1 MFGFKKNMGILDRI
15 LRFLMS
21 GFTIYLGITQSTTIV
36 FQVLIIM
43 LGLFYFAVGLTGRSP
58 FYRLIGAHTDTRVN

>member
-15 LRFLMS
+15 LRLLMS
-21 GFTIYLGITQSTTIV
+21 GVTIYLGITQIASIV
-36 FQVLIIM
+36 FQVLLVM

-58 FYRLIGAHTDTRVN
+58 FYRLIGAHTDT

>member
-15 LRFLMS
+15 LRFFMS
-21 GFTIYLGITQSTTIV
+21 GVTIYLGITQIASIV
-36 FQVLIIM
+36 FQVLLVM

-58 FYRLIGAHTDTRVN
+58 FYRLIGAHTDTRID

>member
-21 GFTIYLGITQSTTIV
+21 GVTIYLGITQIASIV
-36 FQVLIIM
+36 LQVLLVM

-58 FYRLIGAHTDTRVN
+58 FYRLIGAHTDTRID

>member
-1 MFGFKKNMGILDRI
+1 MGILDRI

-21 GFTIYLGITQSTTIV
+21 GVTIYLGITQISSIV
-36 FQVLIIM
+36 FQVLLVM

-58 FYRLIGAHTDTRVN
+58 FYRLIGGHTDTRID

>member
-1 MFGFKKNMGILDRI
+1 MFGFKKNMGIVDRI
-15 LRFLMS
+15 IRFLMA
-21 GFTIYLGITQSTTIV
+21 GFAIYLGITQPSAIV
-36 FQVLIIM
+36 YQVLLII

>member
-21 GFTIYLGITQSTTIV
+21 GVTIYLGITQISSIV
-36 FQVLIIM
+36 FQVLLVM

-58 FYRLIGAHTDTRVN
+58 FYRLIGGHTDTRID